1 LFDQFDE
8 SIKIMFNNG
17 YMDKSYTHGRVGLD
31 LGLCLMAE
39 NIQQQI
45 VAVYLS
51 ITQMLTLARFQ
62 SRCRV

>member
-1 LFDQFDE
+1 
-8 SIKIMFNNG
+8 MFNNG